1 MFIHIIN
8 YSIDLYKK
16 KVWCKKMDR
25 LLAIQAELLEI
36 CKIIWKLINCIGN
49 FDICINMDAIQFIL
63 EINFV
68 LIVT

>member
-1 MFIHIIN
+1 
-8 YSIDLYKK
+8 
-16 KVWCKKMDR
+16 MDH